1 MRVLI
6 LLNELEDK
14 MESASTVPLTGKTI
28 IDRDDILD
36 ILNEIRL
43 QLPDEI
49 KQAKWIKE
57 ERGKIL
63 NDAQEEAKRV
73 VQNAQN
79 ESQMIMSDAKS
90 QVDVLVDQH
99 EITRLAKEKGESII
113 NEAIDKAD
121 EIKAG
126 SYYYAD
132 EVLENL
138 QKNLH
143 KMMET
148 VTDNRNELQRYNNNQ

>member
-90 QVDVLVDQH
+90 QVDVLVRS
-99 EITRLAKEKGESII
+99 T
-113 NEAIDKAD
+113 
-121 EIKAG
+121 
-126 SYYYAD
+126 
-132 EVLENL
+132 
-138 QKNLH
+138 
-143 KMMET
+143 
-148 VTDNRNELQRYNNNQ
+148 